1 MFLRQREIYNE
12 LTEEKENEIEE
23 LDKTVNR
30 KELLYKYKGNISDV
44 DFSEYY
50 GANDLINKIKNGN
63 VSLRKAVDHQYELEP
78 KLREIKKGNP
88 NRKSK
93 KKLKA
98 IKNVDKLYES
108 RQASINF
115 FIEYTERVSEAKQGT
130 GLKILTPK
138 QMLQRFPIALAQI
151 KAGNNSKN
159 Y

>member
-30 KELLYKYKGNISDV
+30 KELLYKYKGNTSDV

-63 VSLRKAVDHQYELEP
+63 VSLRKAVDHQYELES
-78 KLREIKKGNP
+78 KLREIKKGNL

-93 KKLKA
+93 KKKKLKV
-98 IKNVDKLYES
+98 IKNVD
-108 RQASINF
+108 
-115 FIEYTERVSEAKQGT
+115 
-130 GLKILTPK
+130 
-138 QMLQRFPIALAQI
+138 
-151 KAGNNSKN
+151 
-159 Y
+159 